1 MLCRAGAERKEVF
14 GMGLH
19 ESAGKTPPS
28 SIRINISS
36 LVSSYFTDEATG
48 PVSFGTSGHRG
59 SSMDGTFNEA
69 HIAAIA
75 QAICEYRISQ
85 GIQGPLFM
93 GFDTHAL
100 SEAAFRTALEVF
112 AGNGVDVVIHK
123 GGEYTPTPVI
133 SFLILEHNRGRS
145 SGLADGVVVT
155 PSHNPPRDGGF
166 KYNPPHGGPADV
178 NVTGWVQER
187 ANGLIKDNGKAIR
200 RVSYR
205 RAREASTTSE
215 RDFITPFVRVLGEV
229 VDMEAVRDAGLRL
242 GVDPMGG
249 ASVGYWGPIAETY
262 GLNLEVVN
270 DQVDPTFG
278 FMPPDADGQ
287 IRMDCS
293 SPYAMAGLIA
303 LKDRFDIAWGNDPDA
318 DRHGIVDSNGL
329 MNPNHYLS
337 AALWY
342 LFQNRPA
349 WSSGLQAGK
358 TLVSSSM
365 IDRVVEGLGRKVY
378 EVPVGFKWYVEGL
391 LQGRLAFGGE
401 ESAGASFLRR
411 DGFAWCT
418 DKDGFSMSF
427 LAAEIL
433 AKTGRTPSEI
443 YRETLTSEY
452 GDPFYRRSD
461 GPITDEQ
468 KTLLAALTPETFQRT
483 HVAGKAVRSV
493 MTKAPGNGAP
503 VGGVKVLLEDGSW
516 FAVRPS
522 GTEPKMKVYIE
533 SFGGEELWERI
544 REEALPAV
552 FG

>member
-1 MLCRAGAERKEVF
+1 
-14 GMGLH
+14 MGVHAL
-19 ESAGKTPPS
+19 AGKTAPAS
-28 SIRINISS
+28 MRIHLPS

-48 PVSFGTSGHRG
+48 AVSFGTSGHRG
-59 SSMDGTFNEA
+59 SSMDGTFNEP
-69 HIAAIA
+69 HIAATA
-75 QAICEYRISQ
+75 QAICDYRSAQ
-85 GIQGPLFM
+85 GINGPLFM

-100 SEAAFRTALEVF
+100 SEPAFRTALGVF
-112 AGNGVDVVIHK
+112 AGNEVEVVIHK
-123 GGEYTPTPVI
+123 GDEYTPTPVI
-133 SFLILEHNRGRS
+133 SFLILEQNRGRS
-145 SGLADGVVVT
+145 SGLGDGVVIT

-178 NVTGWVQER
+178 DVTRWVQER
-187 ANGLIKDNGKAIR
+187 ANSLMKEEGRGIR
-200 RVSYR
+200 RIPYR
-205 RAREASTTSE
+205 PARSAGTTSE
-215 RDFITPFVRVLGEV
+215 RDFVTPFVRALGEV
-229 VDMEAVRDAGLRL
+229 VDMEAVRGAGLRL

-249 ASVGYWGPIAETY
+249 ASVGFWGPIAEAY

-270 DQVDPTFG
+270 DQVDPAFG
-278 FMPPDADGQ
+278 FMPLDADGR

-318 DRHGIVDSNGL
+318 DRHGIIDSHGL
-329 MNPNHYLS
+329 MNPNQYLS

-401 ESAGASFLRR
+401 ESAGASFLRL
-411 DGFAWCT
+411 DGSAWCT

-433 AKTGRTPSEI
+433 AKTDRTPSEI
-443 YRETLTSEY
+443 YRETLTAEH

-461 GPITDEQ
+461 GPITEEQ
-468 KTLLAALTPETFQRT
+468 KALLAAITPETFQRT
-483 HVAGKAVRSV
+483 HVAGKAVRAV
-493 MTKAPGNGAP
+493 LTRAPGNGAP
-503 VGGVKVLLEDGSW
+503 IGGVKVLLEEGSW

-533 SFGGEELWERI
+533 SFGGEELWEQI
-544 REEALPAV
+544 KEEAVSAV
-552 FG
+552 FGE